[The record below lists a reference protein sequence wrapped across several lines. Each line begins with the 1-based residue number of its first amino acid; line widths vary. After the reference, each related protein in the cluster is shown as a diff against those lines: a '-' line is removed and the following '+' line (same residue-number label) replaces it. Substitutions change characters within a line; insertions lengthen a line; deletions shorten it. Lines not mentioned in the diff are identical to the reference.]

1 MHYFDDTLEL
11 YALGR
16 LNTRTRKE
24 VEKHLLACERC
35 RRMSTQIEIEV
46 AAIRRALEKF
56 VEHEEETSLSA
67 VV

>member
-1 MHYFDDTLEL
+1 
-11 YALGR
+11 
-16 LNTRTRKE
+16 
-24 VEKHLLACERC
+24 
-35 RRMSTQIEIEV
+35 MSTQIEIEV